1 MKVVRTGA
9 RCGTM
14 KTSSSSNHLAM
25 LDSLRS
31 PGSPT
36 APAVRERT
44 DSVGSNRE
52 DVTSTSRVGAA
63 FTTFACSISGGLLTL
78 PAVFAHAA
86 LAPAM
91 ILCSLAGVSCIF
103 SLLALIMCADLN
115 PRLRNYGHLLGWFG
129 GVKMEKAMLGIIG
142 LFLTG
147 ALGGTFIIVHDYMV
161 EVFGTGLYG
170 NGATTLA
177 ASFVALVALPKDVGK
192 LVYAGTCSVM
202 GFCFLVFTLFEYAE
216 NELASQSASNPT
228 PWPWWPVKNSSIYGP
243 PPVNGVQGG
252 YDVWYAVANSFP
264 PLFYVFGCQFQIFDI
279 FFSVESGRLYQLRRN
294 RLNHGRVLDTVGNDE
309 KSHGQATLYFLPVII
324 GACSMMCCMFIL
336 VGFCGVIAFPDHHIK
351 GDVLQMLVGRGNLGA
366 VARGVVVS
374 AMLLASPLLVN
385 PTRHFFASVLRYVC
399 CQGSRR
405 RTQGAL
411 FNFLLTFGVVGMSL
425 SLALSGL
432 NFLSIVSIM
441 GAFLGAP
448 LFFILPGITLVS
460 ILSVNVNEDSHWLLE
475 EHAAHSADQMQERSS
490 AIQTQVRLIHQ
501 RKKKWLSPCAQW
513 TAWLMGIYLCVV
525 GMITLALS
533 VYKFFC

>member
-1 MKVVRTGA
+1 
-9 RCGTM
+9 M

-170 NGATTLA
+170 T
-177 ASFVALVALPKDVGK
+177 VPRH
-192 LVYAGTCSVM
+192 
-202 GFCFLVFTLFEYAE
+202 
-216 NELASQSASNPT
+216 
-228 PWPWWPVKNSSIYGP
+228 WP
-243 PPVNGVQGG
+243 PPSSRSSRCRKMLGN
-252 YDVWYAVANSFP
+252 WYTRAPAVSW
-264 PLFYVFGCQFQIFDI
+264 VF
-279 FFSVESGRLYQLRRN
+279 
-294 RLNHGRVLDTVGNDE
+294 
-309 KSHGQATLYFLPVII
+309 
-324 GACSMMCCMFIL
+324 
-336 VGFCGVIAFPDHHIK
+336 AF
-351 GDVLQMLVGRGNLGA
+351 
-366 VARGVVVS
+366 
-374 AMLLASPLLVN
+374 
-385 PTRHFFASVLRYVC
+385 
-399 CQGSRR
+399 
-405 RTQGAL
+405 
-411 FNFLLTFGVVGMSL
+411 L
-425 SLALSGL
+425 SLLCS
-432 NFLSIVSIM
+432 N
-441 GAFLGAP
+441 
-448 LFFILPGITLVS
+448 
-460 ILSVNVNEDSHWLLE
+460 
-475 EHAAHSADQMQERSS
+475 MQRMS
-490 AIQTQVRLIHQ
+490 
-501 RKKKWLSPCAQW
+501 
-513 TAWLMGIYLCVV
+513 
-525 GMITLALS
+525 
-533 VYKFFC
+533 